1 LKLPYDEFI
10 AATQQVPSI
19 GRKVQPK
26 QFTSKERSMFPF
38 VPQQSSSLAT
48 ANLQILVN
56 MTKRYAGGLQQL
68 AELNVQTVKTVFEE
82 NTSVLKARDG
92 AKPGE
97 FLTWQSTMFAE
108 FPEKAA
114 AYTRHFLS
122 IIRATETDILS
133 ETRSHYEK
141 YGIGMKGV
149 LESAV
154 GQGQPALQESS
165 KHLLNMAAASTDVVK
180 EPAGVVLN
188 AGAEIAQN
196 TIDTSADAA
205 DSANEASE
213 AAMRPVKASSKR

>member
-1 LKLPYDEFI
+1 
-10 AATQQVPSI
+10 
-19 GRKVQPK
+19 
-26 QFTSKERSMFPF
+26 MFPF
-38 VPQQSSSLAT
+38 IPQQSSSLAT

-82 NTSVLKARDG
+82 NTSVLKARDA

-97 FLTWQSTMFAE
+97 FLTWQSTLFAE

-133 ETRSHYEK
+133 ETRSHYEQ
-141 YGIGMKGV
+141 YGISMKRV

-154 GQGQPALQESS
+154 GQGQSAVQESE
-165 KHLLNMAAASTDVVK
+165 HLLKITAASTDVVK
-180 EPAGVVLN
+180 ETAGAVLD

-205 DSANEASE
+205 DSAKEASE
-213 AAMRPVKASSKR
+213 AALRPAKAGSKR